1 MLAGILI
8 GIFIGAPI
16 GMIIAA
22 LLRASGDDEE
32 QNALNGPKTRDK
44 IRRDKTLATQP
55 ERRP

>member
-8 GIFIGAPI
+8 GIFVGAPI

-22 LLRASGDDEE
+22 LLRASGEDEE
-32 QNALNGPKTRDK
+32 QNALKGPKMREK

>member
-1 MLAGILI
+1 MLAGIL
-8 GIFIGAPI
+8 IGAPI

>member
-44 IRRDKTLATQP
+44 IRRDKTLATKQP
-55 ERRP
+55 

>member
-1 MLAGILI
+1 MFTGILI

-32 QNALNGPKTRDK
+32 QTALNGPKTRGNNRND
-44 IRRDKTLATQP
+44 
-55 ERRP
+55 

>member
-32 QNALNGPKTRDK
+32 QTALNSPKTRDK

>member
-32 QNALNGPKTRDK
+32 QNALNSPKTHSNNRND
-44 IRRDKTLATQP
+44 
-55 ERRP
+55 

>member
-22 LLRASGDDEE
+22 LLRASGEILE
-32 QNALNGPKTRDK
+32 FVREKNN
-44 IRRDKTLATQP
+44 
-55 ERRP
+55 